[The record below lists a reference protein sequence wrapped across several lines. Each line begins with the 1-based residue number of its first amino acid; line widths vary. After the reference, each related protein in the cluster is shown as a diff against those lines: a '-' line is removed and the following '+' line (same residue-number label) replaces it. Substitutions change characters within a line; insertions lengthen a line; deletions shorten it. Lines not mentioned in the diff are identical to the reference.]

1 MHESPM
7 ADSPSHNPYAAGH
20 RTRLRHLRHARSPP
34 KDRVQPPV
42 AHVPAPALATT
53 LPDASTR
60 QEATPAGLA
69 VTAGGLGV
77 AAVLPLVPWLLA
89 MDGYHV
95 VLAVAHALV
104 CAFGAAVAVH
114 QRFRPCLLTASVFPY
129 CWLVVPSV
137 YQIAHTQAAWGDPG
151 VTVDFSATLRA
162 QGILLLAQ
170 ACLLTAYLVFVARRR
185 EAPEAWVVSA
195 EGRSRLLVLA
205 ALFALGTLLLVPFVA
220 SQAGGFA
227 ALFTSRSEFNAT
239 LQSQGLS
246 ATDNATRALIK
257 SVPSSFAT
265 SAIVLS
271 LWLVR
276 TSPRGHP
283 MRVRAGAV
291 ALFTTLL
298 LFVVANPFVYSRY
311 IVLAAF
317 GTVAMTY
324 FWPRGRTAALAWLLG
339 LLMAFLLVY
348 PAADLFR
355 SESRSSTGPMLASKD
370 FDGFQQTINT
380 VTYVDAHGTD
390 HAIHLVSGLL
400 FFVPRSIW
408 TAKAIPSAF
417 PVAQD
422 RGYRFQNLSEPAPA
436 EAYLDLGWGGVAGVM
451 ALLGL
456 GFAALDRAWQ
466 ARSRASVIA
475 AYLAIAQVGLWRGPF
490 GSLAPVFGFTIAL
503 LLLAVVLSR
512 VGARA
517 APPTVPTPQ

>member
-1 MHESPM
+1 M
-7 ADSPSHNPYAAGH
+7 
-20 RTRLRHLRHARSPP
+20 PP
-34 KDRVQPPV
+34 
-42 AHVPAPALATT
+42 HPAPLLTSET
-53 LPDASTR
+53 PDAQPSPAQNPGSNPST
-60 QEATPAGLA
+60 LLMI
-69 VTAGGLGV
+69 AGGLGV
-77 AAVLPLVPWLLA
+77 AAVLPLVPWLLD

-104 CAFGAAVAVH
+104 CAFGAAVAVS

-162 QGILLLAQ
+162 QLVLLLAQ
-170 ACLLTAYLVFVARRR
+170 ACLLAAYLFFVARRR
-185 EAPEAWVVSA
+185 DAPAAWIVSPQ
-195 EGRSRLLVLA
+195 GRTRLLLLA

-220 SQAGGFA
+220 GQAGGFG

-239 LQSQGLS
+239 LQSQGVS
-246 ATDNATRALIK
+246 ATDGATRALIK

-265 SAIVLS
+265 SAVVLS

-276 TSPRGHP
+276 TSPLGDP
-283 MRVRAGAV
+283 MRRRAGAV
-291 ALFTTLL
+291 AFVTTLL

-317 GTVAMTY
+317 GTVAMAY
-324 FWPRGRTAALAWLLG
+324 FWPRGRSAAIAWMLG

-355 SESRSSTGPMLASKD
+355 SESSSSSTGPMLASKD
-370 FDGFQQTINT
+370 FDGFQQAINT

-390 HAIHLVSGLL
+390 RGIHLISGML
-400 FFVPRSIW
+400 FFIPRSIW
-408 TAKAIPSAF
+408 TAKAVPSAF
-417 PVAQD
+417 PIAED

-436 EAYLDLGWGGVAGVM
+436 EAYLDLGWGGVVGVM
-451 ALLGL
+451 GLLGL

-466 ARSRASVIA
+466 AQSRASVIA

-490 GSLAPVFGFTIAL
+490 GSLAPVFGFTILL
-503 LLLAVVLSR
+503 LLLAIGLSR
-512 VGARA
+512 VGAETEQNA
-517 APPTVPTPQ
+517 G